1 MEGNPKKKTQKKQ
14 SKFAIWFRWPLIVLV
29 TSFCLSMAFGVLSE
43 IALTNASIIISVI
56 VILVFLVIA
65 IVTDMIGVAIAACD
79 EKPFRAMDARKI
91 RGAKESIRLV
101 KNADKVSSIIA
112 DILGDV
118 CSILSGAAG
127 ASVTAALINDSMTPM
142 LTVVIASLV
151 SAVIAA
157 LIISGK
163 ALMKRYSM
171 LHCEKIILILGKI
184 LSIFHLPHR
193 KNNKNKNVKESKK
206 NIEKEEL
213 DSQKSE
219 NNTDDNQKEE
229 IDVTKLNENSENK
242 DTSNMEET
250 NDKESANDKEKP
262 ETNE

>member
-1 MEGNPKKKTQKKQ
+1 MEGNPRKKNQKKQ
-14 SKFAIWFRWPLIVLV
+14 SKFAIWFKWPLIALII
-29 TSFCLSMAFGVLSE
+29 SFTVSMAFGVLSE
-43 IALTNASIIISVI
+43 IALSNASIAISIV
-56 VILVFLVIA
+56 VILVFLFISVI
-65 IVTDMIGVAIAACD
+65 TDMVGVAIASCD

-101 KNADKVSSIIA
+101 KNADKVSSIFA
-112 DILGDV
+112 DILGDI
-118 CSILSGAAG
+118 CGILSGAAG
-127 ASVTAALINDSMTPM
+127 ATVTAAFIRDSMSPI

-219 NNTDDNQKEE
+219 NNTDDNQKEK
-229 IDVTKLNENSENK
+229 IDATKLNENSENK
-242 DTSNMEET
+242 DTSNREGN
-250 NDKESANDKEKP
+250 NDKENTNDKEKP
-262 ETNE
+262 KSNE